1 MKKSGSMFL
10 LILMSMLGSACAGS
24 HVQQTS
30 VLYVSNEGVL
40 VTSGDKKI
48 LIDGIYAGI
57 DRYLPADAF
66 SRLKNGE
73 APFDDID
80 LILATHAHFD
90 HFDPRQVA
98 KYMAQ
103 NPHTAF
109 LSTGEAVQELIKV
122 DPSLEK
128 RATAF
133 DLVPGESREVK
144 INGIQVNAYFLT
156 HGINEAGEMVLNLGF
171 LAILDEVKVFHS
183 GDMDVNVVSVDDLK
197 AYGLPGQ
204 QIDLAFTFHTAFRN
218 QDVLPLVTEG
228 LAARYY
234 FPIHYHFSSP
244 PLSAGLIA
252 REFPEAILFGNEME
266 TWVMPRQA
274 EGDY

>member
-1 MKKSGSMFL
+1 MKKSGLMFL

-66 SRLKNGE
+66 SRLNNGE

-80 LILATHAHFD
+80 LILATHAHYD

-98 KYMAQ
+98 AYMAQ

-204 QIDLAFTFHTAFRN
+204 QIDLAFIFHTAFRN

-228 LAARYY
+228 LAARYS

-266 TWVMPRQA
+266 TWVMPQQA
-274 EGDY
+274 AGDY